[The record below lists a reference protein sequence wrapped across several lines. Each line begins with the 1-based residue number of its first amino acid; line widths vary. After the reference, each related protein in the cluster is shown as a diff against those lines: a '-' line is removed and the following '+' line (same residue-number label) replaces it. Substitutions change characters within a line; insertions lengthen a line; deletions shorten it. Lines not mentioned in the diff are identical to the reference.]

1 MRAPDD
7 ICTGQKVDVADT
19 TDGRLPTAAYIEF
32 AAPLPDGAGAPA
44 EVLEARLK
52 AASHL
57 PAAELVMP
65 LGGVGL
71 LVCFDQPSQTLA
83 FARELI
89 ALARGPGWG
98 LPPLRMGVHVATM
111 TQADAQKQESTVSGS
126 SIDGAVRV
134 AGLAEPNQALAT
146 AQFQTVV
153 IHLLKIGV
161 GLLTPLG
168 KRTTASGKT
177 LDVFEIT
184 PAPSRPAAAPGAKSA
199 PAEAPSSG
207 APAAAPGGTMLADIE
222 QLLAAEIGPIAKLL
236 VRQASAHLPDQNRFL
251 LQLADA
257 IPEKDRRRSF
267 LGKATRL
274 TV

>member
-1 MRAPDD
+1 M
-7 ICTGQKVDVADT
+7 ADT

-32 AAPLPDGAGAPA
+32 AAPLPDGAGAAA

-57 PAAELVMP
+57 PPGELVMP

-71 LVCFDQPSQTLA
+71 LVCFAHPSQTLA
-83 FARELI
+83 FARDLI
-89 ALARGPGWG
+89 GLARSPAWG
-98 LPPLRMGVHVATM
+98 LPALRVGVHVANM
-111 TQADAQKQESTVSGS
+111 ALADAQALETTVSGS

-134 AGLAEPNQALAT
+134 AGLAGPNQALAT

-161 GLLTPLG
+161 GLLVPLG

-184 PAPSRPAAAPGAKSA
+184 PAPTPAAASASARVPAAAPAARA
-199 PAEAPSSG
+199 PADSG
-207 APAAAPGGTMLADIE
+207 LSPAALAEIE
-222 QLLAAEIGPIAKLL
+222 QLLAAEMGPIAKLL
-236 VRQASAHLPDQNRFL
+236 VKQASAHLPDQNRFL

-257 IPEKDRRRSF
+257 ISEKDRRRAF

-274 TV
+274 TG

>member
-1 MRAPDD
+1 M
-7 ICTGQKVDVADT
+7 ADT

-32 AAPLPDGAGAPA
+32 AAPLPADAGSPP

-57 PAAELVMP
+57 PEPELIMP
-65 LGGVGL
+65 LSGVGL
-71 LVCFDQPSQTLA
+71 LVCFDQPSQTLT

-89 ALARGPGWG
+89 GLARGAGWG
-98 LPPLRMGVHVATM
+98 LPPLRMGVHVANM
-111 TQADAQKQESTVSGS
+111 TQADAQSQESTVSGS

-161 GLLTPLG
+161 GLLSPLG

-184 PAPSRPAAAPGAKSA
+184 PAPSRPTAAAAPKAA
-199 PAEAPSSG
+199 PAPAKASEHKATAPPPG
-207 APAAAPGGTMLADIE
+207 AAPAAGMSASEMAMTDLE

-236 VRQASAHLPDQNRFL
+236 VRQATALLPDQNRFL

-257 IPEKDRRRSF
+257 IPEKDRRRVF
-267 LGKATRL
+267 LGKATKL
-274 TV
+274 IA

>member
-1 MRAPDD
+1 MAE
-7 ICTGQKVDVADT
+7 T

-32 AAPLPDGAGAPA
+32 AAALPEGAGVPA
-44 EVLEARLK
+44 KALEARLK
-52 AASHL
+52 AAGQL
-57 PAAELVMP
+57 AAAELVMP

-71 LVCFDQPSQTLA
+71 LVCFAHPSQTLA
-83 FARELI
+83 FAREVI
-89 ALARGPGWG
+89 GLARSPAWG
-98 LPPLRMGVHVATM
+98 LPALRMGVHVANM
-111 TQADAQKQESTVSGS
+111 ALADAQALETTVSGS

-134 AGLAEPNQALAT
+134 AGLADPNQALAT

-161 GLLTPLG
+161 GLLVPLG

-184 PAPSRPAAAPGAKSA
+184 PAPRSVAAAAAPPVAREK
-199 PAEAPSSG
+199 
-207 APAAAPGGTMLADIE
+207 APAAPAVNSGEAGLSAVALKEIE
-222 QLLAAEIGPIAKLL
+222 QLLAAEMGPIAKLL
-236 VRQASAHLPDQNRFL
+236 VKQASSHLPDQNRFL

-257 IPEKDRRRSF
+257 ITEKDRRRDF

-274 TV
+274 TG